1 MSPTLPSVQG
11 RPTTLPFSLG
21 RRYRGLRPGRYLRRR
36 VLMTAATI
44 PDLDTAPTKHE
55 GLLAWVSEVAELTQ
69 PDRVVFADGTEEE
82 AALLTAQLVE
92 AGTFKQLD
100 EEKKPNSYLALSDP
114 SDVARVESRTFICTE
129 REVDAGPTNNW
140 MEPAEMRG
148 LMTDLYRGCM
158 RGRTMYVV
166 PFCMGPLGAE
176 DPKLG
181 VEITDS
187 EYVVISMGTMT
198 RMGKAALDKM
208 GDDGFFVKAL
218 HSVGAPLQ
226 EGQADIPWPCNDTKY
241 ITHFPETREIWSY
254 GSGYGGNALLG
265 KKCYSLRIASAM
277 AHDEGWLAEHM
288 LILKLIS
295 PENKAY
301 FIAAAFPSAC
311 GKTNLAMLQPTIP
324 GWRAETVGDDIAWMR
339 FGKDGRLYA
348 VNPEFGFFGV
358 APGTNWSSNP
368 NAMKTIDA
376 GNTVF
381 TNVALTDDNDVWWE
395 GLEGDPQHLIDWKG
409 NDWTP
414 DSDVKAAHPNSR
426 YCTPI
431 SQCPTLAPEWDDPQG
446 VPISAI
452 LFGGRRKTTVPLVT
466 QARDW
471 QHGVFIGATLGSEQT
486 AAAEGKVGTVRRDPM
501 AMLPFLGY
509 NVGDYFQHWINIGK
523 NADESK
529 MPKVFFVNWFRRG
542 DDGRFL
548 WPGFGENSRVLKWAI
563 ERIEHKA
570 DGKTTP
576 IGIVPTAADMDLEG
590 LDVDAADVDEA
601 LAVNADEWREEV
613 PLIEEW
619 FEFVGEKL
627 PTGIKDEFD
636 ALKHRLAEA
645 D

>member
-1 MSPTLPSVQG
+1 
-11 RPTTLPFSLG
+11 
-21 RRYRGLRPGRYLRRR
+21 
-36 VLMTAATI
+36 MTAATI
-44 PDLDTAPTKHE
+44 PGLDTAPTKHKE
-55 GLLAWVSEVAELTQ
+55 LLAWVSEVAELTQ
-69 PDRVVFADGTEEE
+69 PDRVVFADGSDEENARLCE
-82 AALLTAQLVE
+82 QLVD
-92 AGTFKQLD
+92 AGTFKRLD
-100 EEKKPNSYLALSDP
+100 DEKKPNSYLALSDP

-129 REVDAGPTNNW
+129 REIDAGPTNNW
-140 MEPAEMRG
+140 MDPAEMRG
-148 LMTDLYRGCM
+148 IMTDLYRGCM

-166 PFCMGPLGAE
+166 PFCMGPLGAD

-187 EYVVISMGTMT
+187 EYVVVSMRTMT
-198 RMGKAALDKM
+198 RMGQAALDKM
-208 GDDGFFVKAL
+208 GTDGFFVKAL
-218 HSVGAPLQ
+218 HSIGAPL
-226 EGQADIPWPCNDTKY
+226 EPGQKDVPWPCNDTKY
-241 ITHFPETREIWSY
+241 ISHFPDTREIWSY

-277 AHDEGWLAEHM
+277 ARDEGWLAEHM

-301 FIAAAFPSAC
+301 FVAAAFPSAC

-324 GWRAETVGDDIAWMR
+324 GWRAETIGDDIAWMR

-358 APGTNWSSNP
+358 APGTNWKSNP

-381 TNVALTDDNDVWWE
+381 TNVALTDDNDIWWE

-409 NDWTP
+409 RDWTP
-414 DSDVKAAHPNSR
+414 DSDEEAAHPNSR
-426 YCTPI
+426 YCTPM

-452 LFGGRRKTTVPLVT
+452 LFGARRKTTVPLVT
-466 QARDW
+466 EARDW
-471 QHGVFIGATLGSEQT
+471 QHGVFIGATMGSEQT

-509 NVGDYFQHWINIGK
+509 NVGDYFAHWIKLGK
-523 NADESK
+523 ESDESK
-529 MPKVFFVNWFRRG
+529 MPKIFFVNWFRRG

-548 WPGFGENSRVLKWAI
+548 WPGFGENSRVLKWI
-563 ERIEHKA
+563 IDRIEHKA
-570 DGKTTP
+570 NGKTTP
-576 IGIVPTAADMDLEG
+576 IGTVPSAADLDLSG
-590 LDVDAADVDEA
+590 LDVDPADVDAA
-601 LAVNADEWREEV
+601 LEVNVDEWRQEI
-613 PLIEEW
+613 PQIEEW

>member
-1 MSPTLPSVQG
+1 
-11 RPTTLPFSLG
+11 
-21 RRYRGLRPGRYLRRR
+21 
-36 VLMTAATI
+36 MTAATI
-44 PDLDTAPTKHE
+44 PGLDTAPTNHKE
-55 GLLAWVSEVAELTQ
+55 LLAWVSEVAELTQ
-69 PDRVVFADGTEEE
+69 PDRVVFADGSEEE
-82 AALLTAQLVE
+82 CARLTEQLVE
-92 AGTFKQLD
+92 AGTFKRLNPD
-100 EEKKPNSYLALSDP
+100 KKPNSYLALSDP
-114 SDVARVESRTFICTE
+114 SDVARVESRTFICSE
-129 REVDAGPTNNW
+129 REIDAGPTNNW
-140 MEPAEMRG
+140 MDPAEMRAI
-148 LMTDLYRGCM
+148 MTDLYRGCM

-187 EYVVISMGTMT
+187 EYVVVSMRTMT
-198 RMGKAALDKM
+198 RMGQAALDKM
-208 GDDGFFVKAL
+208 GTDGFFVKAL
-218 HSVGAPLQ
+218 HSIGAPL
-226 EGQADIPWPCNDTKY
+226 EPGQKDVPWPCNDTKY

-324 GWRAETVGDDIAWMR
+324 GWRAETIGDDIAWMR

-358 APGTNWSSNP
+358 APGTNWKSNP

-381 TNVALTDDNDVWWE
+381 TNVALTDDDDVWWE

-414 DSDVKAAHPNSR
+414 ESGVKAAHPNSR
-426 YCTPI
+426 YCTPMA
-431 SQCPTLAPEWDDPQG
+431 QCPTLAPEWDDPQG

-601 LAVNADEWREEV
+601 LAVNAAEWRDEV

>member
-1 MSPTLPSVQG
+1 
-11 RPTTLPFSLG
+11 
-21 RRYRGLRPGRYLRRR
+21 
-36 VLMTAATI
+36 LMTAATI
-44 PDLDTAPTKHE
+44 PGLDTAPTKHK

-69 PDRVVFADGTEEE
+69 PDRVVFANGSEEE
-82 AALLTAQLVE
+82 AARLTQQLVE
-92 AGTFKQLD
+92 AGTFKKLD
-100 EEKKPNSYLALSDP
+100 DKKKPNSYLALSDP
-114 SDVARVESRTFICTE
+114 SDVARVESRTYICSE

-140 MEPAEMRG
+140 MDPAEMRG
-148 LMTDLYRGCM
+148 IMTGLYRGCM

-181 VEITDS
+181 VELTDS
-187 EYVVISMGTMT
+187 EYVVLSMRTMT

-208 GDDGFFVKAL
+208 GDDGFFVKCL
-218 HSVGAPLQ
+218 HSVGAPL
-226 EGQADIPWPCNDTKY
+226 EAGQADVPWPCNDTKY

-301 FIAAAFPSAC
+301 YIAAAFPSAC

-358 APGTNWSSNP
+358 APGTNWDSNP
-368 NAMKTIDA
+368 NAMKTIEE

-409 NDWTP
+409 NEWTP

-452 LFGGRRKTTVPLVT
+452 LFGGRRKTTVPLIT
-466 QARDW
+466 EARDW

-563 ERIEHKA
+563 ERIEGTA
-570 DGKTTP
+570 DAVETP
-576 IGIVPTAADMDLEG
+576 IGLVPTPASLDTDGLDMDPAELEK
-590 LDVDAADVDEA
+590 A
-601 LAVNADEWREEV
+601 LQVVPSEWQAEI
-613 PLIEEW
+613 PQIQTW
-619 FEFVGEKL
+619 FEKFGDTL
-627 PTGIKDEFD
+627 PAMLWSELDS
-636 ALKHRLAEA
+636 LKARLGMQ
-645 D
+645 

>member
-1 MSPTLPSVQG
+1 
-11 RPTTLPFSLG
+11 
-21 RRYRGLRPGRYLRRR
+21 
-36 VLMTAATI
+36 MTSATI
-44 PDLDTAPTKHE
+44 PGLDSAPTTHE
-55 GLLAWVSEVAELTQ
+55 GLLAWVREVAELTQ
-69 PDRVVFADGTEEE
+69 PDRVQFADGSQEEYE
-82 AALLTAQLVE
+82 RLCAELVA
-92 AGTFKQLD
+92 AGTFQKLN
-100 EEKKPNSYLALSDP
+100 EKKQPNSYLALSDP
-114 SDVARVESRTFICTE
+114 SDVARVESRTFICSE
-129 REVDAGPTNNW
+129 REIDAGPTNNW
-140 MEPAEMRG
+140 MDPAEMRE
-148 LMTDLYRGCM
+148 LMTGLYRGSM
-158 RGRTMYVV
+158 RGRTMWVV
-166 PFCMGPLGAE
+166 PFCMGPLDAE

-187 EYVVISMGTMT
+187 EYVVVSMRTMT
-198 RMGKAALDKM
+198 RMGSAALDKI
-208 GDDGFFVKAL
+208 GADGFFVKAL
-218 HSVGAPLQ
+218 HSLGAPLD
-226 EGQADIPWPCNDTKY
+226 EGQADVPWPCNDTKY

-368 NAMKTIDA
+368 NAMKTIAA

-381 TNVALTDDNDVWWE
+381 TNVAKTDDGDVWWE
-395 GLEGDPQHLIDWKG
+395 GLEGEPDHLIDWKG
-409 NDWTP
+409 QDWNLRETE
-414 DSDVKAAHPNSR
+414 SKAAHPNSR

-452 LFGGRRKTTVPLVT
+452 LFGGRRKTTVPLIT

-509 NVGDYFQHWINIGK
+509 NVGDYFQHWIDLGK

-529 MPKVFFVNWFRRG
+529 MPAVFFVNWFRRG
-542 DDGRFL
+542 DNGRFL
-548 WPGFGENSRVLKWAI
+548 WPGFGENSRVLKWAV
-563 ERIEHKA
+563 ERIEHQA
-570 DGKTTP
+570 EGKSTP
-576 IGIVPTAADMDLEG
+576 IGIVPTAADLDLDG

-601 LAVNADEWREEV
+601 LAVNADEWRNEL

-636 ALKHRLAEA
+636 ALKTRLA
-645 D
+645 

>member
-1 MSPTLPSVQG
+1 
-11 RPTTLPFSLG
+11 
-21 RRYRGLRPGRYLRRR
+21 
-36 VLMTAATI
+36 MTSATI
-44 PDLDTAPTKHE
+44 PGLDTAPTKHA
-55 GLLAWVSEVAELTQ
+55 GLLSWVREVAELTQ
-69 PDRVVFADGTEEE
+69 PDRVMFADGSQEEYE
-82 AALLTAQLVE
+82 RLADQLVQ
-92 AGTFKQLD
+92 AGTFQKLNQKKQ
-100 EEKKPNSYLALSDP
+100 PNSYLALSDP
-114 SDVARVESRTFICTE
+114 SDVARVESRTYICSQ
-129 REVDAGPTNNW
+129 REIDAGPTNNW
-140 MEPAEMRG
+140 MDPAEMRG
-148 LMTDLYRGCM
+148 LMTDLYRGSM
-158 RGRTMYVV
+158 RGRTMWVV
-166 PFCMGPLGAE
+166 PFCMGPLDAE

-181 VEITDS
+181 VELTDS
-187 EYVVISMGTMT
+187 EYVVVSMRTMT
-198 RMGKAALDKM
+198 RMGQAALDKM
-208 GDDGFFVKAL
+208 GEDGFFVKAL
-218 HSVGAPLQ
+218 HSLGAPL
-226 EGQADIPWPCNDTKY
+226 EAGQADVPWPCNDTKY

-295 PENKAY
+295 PENKSY

-368 NAMKTIDA
+368 NAMKTIAA

-381 TNVALTDDNDVWWE
+381 TNVAKTDDGDVWWE
-395 GLEGDPQHLIDWKG
+395 GLEGEPDHLIDWKG
-409 NDWTP
+409 QDWNLREADT
-414 DSDVKAAHPNSR
+414 KAAHPNSR

-452 LFGGRRKTTVPLVT
+452 LFGGRRKTTVPLIT

-501 AMLPFLGY
+501 AMLPFMGY
-509 NVGDYFQHWINIGK
+509 NVGDYMQHWIDIGK
-523 NADESK
+523 NSDESK
-529 MPKVFFVNWFRRG
+529 MPAVFFVNWFRRG

-563 ERIEHKA
+563 ERIEHRA

-576 IGIVPTAADMDLEG
+576 IGIVPTAADLDLSD
-590 LDVDAADVDEA
+590 LDVSEADVDEA
-601 LAVNADEWREEV
+601 LAVNAEEWRKEL

-619 FEFVGEKL
+619 FSFVGEKL

-636 ALKHRLAEA
+636 ALKTRLA
-645 D
+645 DSD

>member
-1 MSPTLPSVQG
+1 MSPTLTSVQG
-11 RPTTLPFSLG
+11 RPKALPVRLG
-21 RRYRGLRPGRYLRRR
+21 WCYPGLSWQKPTQEI
-36 VLMTAATI
+36 LMTAATI
-44 PDLDTAPTKHE
+44 PGLDTAPTKHK

-69 PDRVVFADGTEEE
+69 PDRVVFADGSEEE
-82 AALLTAQLVE
+82 AARLCEQLE
-92 AGTFKQLD
+92 AAGTFRRLD
-100 EEKKPNSYLALSDP
+100 DRKKLNSYLALSDP
-114 SDVARVESRTFICTE
+114 SDVARVESRTFICSE
-129 REVDAGPTNNW
+129 REIDAGPTNNW
-140 MEPAEMRG
+140 MDPAEMRG
-148 LMTDLYRGCM
+148 IMSDLYRGCM

-187 EYVVISMGTMT
+187 EYVVVSMRTMT
-198 RMGKAALDKM
+198 RMGQAALDKM
-208 GDDGFFVKAL
+208 GEDGFFVKAL
-218 HSVGAPLQ
+218 HSIGAPL
-226 EGQADIPWPCNDTKY
+226 EPGQQDVPWPCNDTKY
-241 ITHFPETREIWSY
+241 ISHFPETREIWSY

-295 PENKAY
+295 PENKSY

-311 GKTNLAMLQPTIP
+311 GKTNLAMLQPTVP
-324 GWRAETVGDDIAWMR
+324 GWRAETIGDDIAWMR

-358 APGTNWSSNP
+358 APGTNWKSNP
-368 NAMKTIDA
+368 NAMKTIAA

-395 GLEGDPQHLIDWKG
+395 GLEGEPDHLIDWKG
-409 NDWTP
+409 KDWILRETE
-414 DSDVKAAHPNSR
+414 SKAAHPNSR
-426 YCTPI
+426 YCTPM

-509 NVGDYFQHWINIGK
+509 NVGDYFAHWIDIGK

-529 MPKVFFVNWFRRG
+529 MPKIFFVNWFRRG
-542 DDGRFL
+542 GDGRFL
-548 WPGFGENSRVLKWAI
+548 WPGFGENSRVMKWI
-563 ERIEHKA
+563 IDRIEQKA
-570 DGKTTP
+570 GGKTTP
-576 IGIVPTAADMDLEG
+576 IGTVPTAADLDLDG

-601 LAVNADEWREEV
+601 LAVNAAEWREEI

>member
-1 MSPTLPSVQG
+1 
-11 RPTTLPFSLG
+11 
-21 RRYRGLRPGRYLRRR
+21 
-36 VLMTAATI
+36 MTAATI
-44 PDLDTAPTKHE
+44 PGLDTAPTTHQ
-55 GLLAWVSEVAELTQ
+55 GLLSWVFEVAELTQ
-69 PDRVVFADGTEEE
+69 PDRVVFADGSEEE
-82 AALLTAQLVE
+82 AARLTRQLVD

-129 REVDAGPTNNW
+129 REIDAGPTNNW
-140 MEPAEMRG
+140 MDPAEMRG
-148 LMTDLYRGCM
+148 LMTDLYQGCM

-166 PFCMGPLGAE
+166 PFCMGPLGAD

-208 GDDGFFVKAL
+208 GDDGFFVKCL
-218 HSVGAPLQ
+218 HSVGAPL
-226 EGQADIPWPCNDTKY
+226 EAGQKDVPWPCNDTKY

-301 FIAAAFPSAC
+301 YVAAAFPSAC

-358 APGTNWSSNP
+358 APGTNWDSNP
-368 NAMKTIDA
+368 NAMKTIEA

-381 TNVALTDDNDVWWE
+381 TNVALTDENDVWWE

-409 NDWTP
+409 NEWTP
-414 DSDVKAAHPNSR
+414 DSGVKAAHPNSR

-431 SQCPTLAPEWDDPQG
+431 SQCPTLAPEWDDPEG

-509 NVGDYFQHWINIGK
+509 NVGDYFQHWIDIGK

-529 MPKVFFVNWFRRG
+529 MPAVFFVNWFRRG

-576 IGIVPTAADMDLEG
+576 IGIVPTASDLDLEG

-601 LAVNADEWREEV
+601 LAVNAAEWRDEL

>member
-1 MSPTLPSVQG
+1 
-11 RPTTLPFSLG
+11 
-21 RRYRGLRPGRYLRRR
+21 
-36 VLMTAATI
+36 MTAATI
-44 PDLDTAPTKHE
+44 PGLDTAPTKHK
-55 GLLAWVSEVAELTQ
+55 GLIAWVSEVAELTQ
-69 PDRVVFADGTEEE
+69 PDRVVFADGSEEE
-82 AALLTAQLVE
+82 AARLTEQLVE

-100 EEKKPNSYLALSDP
+100 EKKKPNSYLALSDP
-114 SDVARVESRTFICTE
+114 SDVARVESRTYICTE
-129 REVDAGPTNNW
+129 REIDAGPTNNW

-148 LMTDLYRGCM
+148 IMTDLYRGCM

-187 EYVVISMGTMT
+187 EYVVLSMRTMT

-208 GDDGFFVKAL
+208 GDDGFFVKCL
-218 HSVGAPLQ
+218 HSVGAPL
-226 EGQADIPWPCNDTKY
+226 EAGQADVPWPCNDTKY

-288 LILKLIS
+288 LIVKLIS

-311 GKTNLAMLQPTIP
+311 GKTNLAMLQPTVP

-358 APGTNWSSNP
+358 APGTNWDSNP

-409 NDWTP
+409 NEWTP
-414 DSDVKAAHPNSR
+414 ESDVKAAHPNSR

-452 LFGGRRKTTVPLVT
+452 LFGGRRKTTVPLIT
-466 QARDW
+466 EARDW

-570 DGKTTP
+570 DGKSTP
-576 IGIVPTAADMDLEG
+576 IGIVPTAADLDLEG
-590 LDVDAADVDEA
+590 LDVDPADVDEA
-601 LAVNADEWREEV
+601 LAVNAVEWREEL

-645 D
+645 E

>member
-1 MSPTLPSVQG
+1 
-11 RPTTLPFSLG
+11 
-21 RRYRGLRPGRYLRRR
+21 
-36 VLMTAATI
+36 MTSATI
-44 PDLDTAPTKHE
+44 PGLDSAPTTHK
-55 GLLAWVSEVAELTQ
+55 GLLAWVAEVAELTQ
-69 PDRVVFADGTEEE
+69 PDRVVFADGSEEE
-82 AALLTAQLVE
+82 YARLADHLVE
-92 AGTFKQLD
+92 AGTFQRLNDEKQ
-100 EEKKPNSYLALSDP
+100 PNSFLALSDP
-114 SDVARVESRTFICTE
+114 SDVARVESRTFICSE
-129 REVDAGPTNNW
+129 REIDAGPTNNW
-140 MEPAEMRG
+140 MDPAEMRP
-148 LMTDLYRGCM
+148 LMTDLYRGSM

-166 PFCMGPLGAE
+166 PFCMGPLDAE

-187 EYVVISMGTMT
+187 EYVVVSMRTMT
-198 RMGKAALDKM
+198 RMGQAALDKI
-208 GDDGFFVKAL
+208 GTDGFFVKAL
-218 HSVGAPLQ
+218 HSLGAPL
-226 EGQADIPWPCNDTKY
+226 EAGQKDVPWPCNDTKY
-241 ITHFPETREIWSY
+241 ITHFPETREIWSF

-301 FIAAAFPSAC
+301 FVAAAFPSAC
-311 GKTNLAMLQPTIP
+311 GKTNLAMLQPTIE

-348 VNPEFGFFGV
+348 TNPEFGFFGV

-368 NAMKTIDA
+368 NAMKTIAA

-381 TNVALTDDNDVWWE
+381 TNVAKTDDGDVWWE

-409 NDWTP
+409 RDWTP
-414 DSDVKAAHPNSR
+414 ESGEKAAHPNSR
-426 YCTPI
+426 YCTPM
-431 SQCPTLAPEWDDPQG
+431 SQCPTLAPEWNDPQG

-501 AMLPFLGY
+501 AMLPFMGY
-509 NVGDYFQHWINIGK
+509 NVGDYFQHWIDIGK
-523 NADESK
+523 NADESQL
-529 MPKVFFVNWFRRG
+529 PKIFFVNWFRRG

-548 WPGFGENSRVLKWAI
+548 WPGFGENSRVMKWII
-563 ERIEHKA
+563 ERIEQKA
-570 DGKTTP
+570 GGQSTA
-576 IGIVPTAADMDLEG
+576 IGTVPTAGDLDLSG

-601 LAVNADEWREEV
+601 LAVNVDEWRAEL

-636 ALKHRLAEA
+636 ALKTRLSES
-645 D
+645 

>member
-1 MSPTLPSVQG
+1 
-11 RPTTLPFSLG
+11 
-21 RRYRGLRPGRYLRRR
+21 
-36 VLMTAATI
+36 MTAATI
-44 PDLDTAPTKHE
+44 PGLDTAPTKHKE
-55 GLLAWVSEVAELTQ
+55 LLAWVSEVAELTQ
-69 PDRVVFADGTEEE
+69 PDRVVFADGSDEENARLCDQLE
-82 AALLTAQLVE
+82 A
-92 AGTFKQLD
+92 AGTFTRLNQQ
-100 EEKKPNSYLALSDP
+100 KKPNSYLALSDP

-129 REVDAGPTNNW
+129 REIDAGPTNNW
-140 MEPAEMRG
+140 MDPADMRQI
-148 LMTDLYRGCM
+148 MSDLYRGSM

-166 PFCMGPLGAE
+166 PFCMGPLDAE

-187 EYVVISMGTMT
+187 EYVVVSMRTMT
-198 RMGKAALDKM
+198 RMGQAALDKM
-208 GDDGFFVKAL
+208 GSDGFFVKAL
-218 HSVGAPLQ
+218 HSIGAPL
-226 EGQADIPWPCNDTKY
+226 EPGQKDVPWPCNDTKY
-241 ITHFPETREIWSY
+241 ISHFPETRGIWSY

-295 PENKAY
+295 PENKSY
-301 FIAAAFPSAC
+301 FVAAAFPSAC

-358 APGTNWSSNP
+358 APGTNWKSNP

-381 TNVALTDDNDVWWE
+381 TNVALTDNKDVWWE
-395 GLEGDPQHLIDWKG
+395 GLEGEPDHLIDWKG
-409 NDWTP
+409 NDWILRETE
-414 DSDVKAAHPNSR
+414 SKAAHPNSR
-426 YCTPI
+426 YCTPM

-452 LFGGRRKTTVPLVT
+452 LFGARRKTTVPLVT

-471 QHGVFIGATLGSEQT
+471 QHGVFIGATMGSEQT

-509 NVGDYFQHWINIGK
+509 NVGDYFAHWIDIGK
-523 NADESK
+523 NSDESK
-529 MPKVFFVNWFRRG
+529 MPKIFFVNWFRRG

-548 WPGFGENSRVLKWAI
+548 WPGFGENSRVMKWI
-563 ERIEHKA
+563 IDRIEQKA
-570 DGKTTP
+570 GGKTTP
-576 IGIVPTAADMDLEG
+576 IGTVPSAEDLDLEG
-590 LDVDAADVDEA
+590 LNVDAADVDAA
-601 LAVNADEWREEV
+601 LAVNVAEWREEL
-613 PLIEEW
+613 PQIEEW

>member
-1 MSPTLPSVQG
+1 
-11 RPTTLPFSLG
+11 
-21 RRYRGLRPGRYLRRR
+21 
-36 VLMTAATI
+36 MTSATI
-44 PDLDTAPTKHE
+44 PGLDTAPTNHQ
-55 GLLAWVSEVAELTQ
+55 GLLSWVEEVAELTQ
-69 PDRVVFADGTEEE
+69 PDRVVFTDGSEEE
-82 AALLTAQLVE
+82 FQRLCDQLVE
-92 AGTFKQLD
+92 AGTFIRLNP
-100 EEKKPNSYLALSDP
+100 EKHKNSYLALSDP
-114 SDVARVESRTFICTE
+114 SDVARVESRTYICSAKE
-129 REVDAGPTNNW
+129 IDAGPTNNW
-140 MEPAEMRG
+140 MDPGEMRSI
-148 LMTDLYRGCM
+148 MKDLYRGCM

-187 EYVVISMGTMT
+187 EYVVVSMRTMT
-198 RMGKAALDKM
+198 RMGKAALEKM

-218 HSVGAPLQ
+218 HSVGAPL
-226 EGQADIPWPCNDTKY
+226 EPGQKDVAWPCSETKY

-301 FIAAAFPSAC
+301 YFAAAFPSAC

-324 GWRAETVGDDIAWMR
+324 GWRAETLGDDIAWMR

-348 VNPEFGFFGV
+348 VNPEFGFLGV
-358 APGTNWSSNP
+358 APGTNWKSNP
-368 NAMKTIDA
+368 NAMRTIAA

-381 TNVALTDDNDVWWE
+381 TNVALTDDGDVWWE

-409 NDWTP
+409 NDWYFRETETN
-414 DSDVKAAHPNSR
+414 AAHPNSR
-426 YCTPI
+426 YCTPM
-431 SQCPTLAPEWDDPQG
+431 SQCPILAPEWDDPQG
-446 VPISAI
+446 VPISGI

-466 QARDW
+466 EARDW

-486 AAAEGKVGTVRRDPM
+486 AAAEGKVGNVRRDPM

-509 NVGDYFQHWINIGK
+509 NVGDYFQHWINLGK
-523 NADESK
+523 HADESK
-529 MPKVFFVNWFRRG
+529 LPKVFFVNWFRRG

-548 WPGFGENSRVLKWAI
+548 WPGFGENSRVLKWI
-563 ERIEHKA
+563 VDRIEHKA
-570 DGKTTP
+570 GGATTP
-576 IGIVPTAADMDLEG
+576 IGTVPAVEDLDLDG
-590 LDVDAADVDEA
+590 LDVDAADVAAA
-601 LAVNADEWREEV
+601 LAVDADEWRQEL

-619 FEFVGEKL
+619 LQFVGEKL
-627 PTGIKDEFD
+627 PTGVKDEFD
-636 ALKHRLAEA
+636 ALKERLG
-645 D
+645 

>member
-1 MSPTLPSVQG
+1 MTSV
-11 RPTTLPFSLG
+11 
-21 RRYRGLRPGRYLRRR
+21 
-36 VLMTAATI
+36 TI
-44 PDLDTAPTKHE
+44 PGLENAPTKHH
-55 GLLAWVSEVAELTQ
+55 GLLAWVREVAELTE
-69 PDRVVFADGTEEE
+69 PDRVVFTDGSEQEC
-82 AALLTAQLVE
+82 AQLTDRLLK
-92 AGTFKQLD
+92 AGTFIKLNV
-100 EEKKPNSYLALSDP
+100 EEKQNSYLAQSDP

-129 REVDAGPTNNW
+129 RQVDAGPTNNW
-140 MEPAEMRG
+140 MDPAEMRAT
-148 LMTDLYRGCM
+148 LTDLYRGCM

-187 EYVVISMGTMT
+187 EYVVVSMRTMT

-208 GDDGFFVKAL
+208 GDDGFFVKCL
-218 HSVGAPLQ
+218 HSVGAPL
-226 EGQADIPWPCNDTKY
+226 EPGQKDVPWPCNDTKY

-301 FIAAAFPSAC
+301 FVVAAFPSAC
-311 GKTNLAMLQPTIP
+311 GKTNLAMIQPTLP
-324 GWRAETVGDDIAWMR
+324 GWRAETIGDDIAWMR

-358 APGTNWSSNP
+358 APGTNWKSNP
-368 NAMKTIDA
+368 NAMKTIAA

-381 TNVALTDDNDVWWE
+381 TNVALTDDGDVWWE

-409 NDWTP
+409 NDWYFRETETT
-414 DSDVKAAHPNSR
+414 AAHPNSR
-426 YCTPI
+426 YCTPM

-452 LFGGRRKTTVPLVT
+452 LFGARRKTTVPLVT
-466 QARDW
+466 QANDW
-471 QHGVFIGATLGSEQT
+471 QHGVFIGATMGSEQT

-509 NVGDYFQHWINIGK
+509 NVGDYFQHWIDLGK
-523 NADESK
+523 NSDESK
-529 MPKVFFVNWFRRG
+529 LPKIFFVNWFRRG
-542 DDGRFL
+542 HDGRFL
-548 WPGFGENSRVLKWAI
+548 WPGFGENSRVLKWII
-563 ERIEHKA
+563 ERVEGRA
-570 DGKTTP
+570 NGESTP
-576 IGIVPTAADMDLEG
+576 IGIVPSAEDLDLDG
-590 LDVDAADVDEA
+590 LDVAPADVEQA
-601 LAVNADEWREEV
+601 LTVNAEEWRKEL
-613 PLIEEW
+613 PQIEEW

-636 ALKHRLAEA
+636 ALKHRLAES

>member
-1 MSPTLPSVQG
+1 
-11 RPTTLPFSLG
+11 
-21 RRYRGLRPGRYLRRR
+21 
-36 VLMTAATI
+36 MTSATI
-44 PDLDTAPTKHE
+44 PGLDTAPTKHQ
-55 GLLAWVSEVAELTQ
+55 GLLAWVQEVAELTQ
-69 PDRVVFADGTEEE
+69 PDRVVFADGSAEEYDRL
-82 AALLTAQLVE
+82 AAHLVE
-92 AGTFKQLD
+92 AGTFQKLN
-100 EEKKPNSYLALSDP
+100 EEKQPNSYLALSDP
-114 SDVARVESRTFICTE
+114 SDVARVESRTFICSE
-129 REVDAGPTNNW
+129 RELDAGPTNNW
-140 MEPAEMRG
+140 MEPAKMRG
-148 LMTDLYRGCM
+148 IMSDLYRGSM

-166 PFCMGPLGAE
+166 PFCMGPLDAE

-187 EYVVISMGTMT
+187 EYVVVSMRTMT
-198 RMGKAALDKM
+198 RMGQAALEKL

-218 HSVGAPLQ
+218 HSIGAPL
-226 EGQADIPWPCNDTKY
+226 EPGQKDVPWPCNDTKY
-241 ITHFPETREIWSY
+241 ITHFPETREIMSY

-288 LILKLIS
+288 LIVKLIS
-295 PENKAY
+295 PENKSY
-301 FIAAAFPSAC
+301 FVAAAFPSAC

-358 APGTNWSSNP
+358 APGTNWDSNP
-368 NAMKTIDA
+368 NAMKTIAA

-381 TNVALTDDNDVWWE
+381 TNVAKTDDNDVWWE
-395 GLEGDPQHLIDWKG
+395 GLEGEPDHLIDWKG
-409 NDWTP
+409 QDWNLREAET
-414 DSDVKAAHPNSR
+414 KAAHPNSR

-431 SQCPTLAPEWDDPQG
+431 AQCPTLAPEWNDPEG

-529 MPKVFFVNWFRRG
+529 LPAVFFVNWFRRG

-570 DGKTTP
+570 DGKSTP
-576 IGIVPTAADMDLEG
+576 IGIVPTAADLDLSG
-590 LDVDAADVDEA
+590 LDVDPADVDEA
-601 LAVNADEWREEV
+601 LAVNAEEWKAEL

-636 ALKHRLAEA
+636 ALKHRLSES
-645 D
+645 